1 MSLQQF
7 GDEDEAV
14 MSTSPTSGGGEPPAA
29 AVVAAPPPSVGL
41 HGAVAMFDPS
51 QDDWCEYIER
61 LEHYF
66 TANDIASSEKRRAI
80 LLNAVGAA
88 TYRLIRTLVA
98 PAKVSEISFEGPL

>member
-51 QDDWCEYIER
+51 QDDWCEYIE
-61 LEHYF
+61 
-66 TANDIASSEKRRAI
+66 
-80 LLNAVGAA
+80 
-88 TYRLIRTLVA
+88 
-98 PAKVSEISFEGPL
+98 